1 MKLRILG
8 DSVRLRLSKSDV
20 DTLRASGRVAETVHF
35 GGGAAG
41 ALTYALQLGDDVGQ
55 VTAQLQGTQIVVTVP
70 RARGLAWANG
80 ADVGITAEQPLPADG
95 SLSLLIEKDFKCL
108 APREGEE
115 DYDGFENP
123 DAGAQSC

>member
-20 DTLRASGRVAETVHF
+20 DTLRETGRVAETVHF
-35 GGGAAG
+35 GAGAAA
-41 ALTYALQLGDDVGQ
+41 ALTYALQLGDDVGE
-55 VTAQLQGTQIVVTVP
+55 VTARLDGTQMTVTMP

-80 ADVGITAEQPLPADG
+80 TDVGISAEQSLPGEAA
-95 SLSLLIEKDFKCL
+95 LALLIEKDFKCL

-115 DYDGFENP
+115 DYDGFDNP
-123 DAGAQSC
+123 DVGAKTC